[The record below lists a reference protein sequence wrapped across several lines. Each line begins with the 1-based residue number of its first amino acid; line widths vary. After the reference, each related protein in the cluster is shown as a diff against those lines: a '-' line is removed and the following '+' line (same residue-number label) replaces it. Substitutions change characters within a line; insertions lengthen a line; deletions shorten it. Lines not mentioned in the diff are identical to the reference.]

1 MPPKQFKMV
10 RYYGLYAPC
19 KAKKLRA
26 KMGRLAQASGR
37 AIYRLGWRQ
46 RIRRDFKRDPWCCPL
61 WASPDG
67 IIHFDD
73 PLRPP
78 QVIKRWPQMVTGPGR
93 IVAVQDPD
101 PPPVQLQPLPVQ
113 LGFAFLRS
121 PEDWAHAVVQA
132 LGLNDYVHMTMAKP
146 SCYGDDLPAEAWMT
160 NRVYLKPDHKWR
172 NNEVSI
178 NEPSNAASSTS
189 ASTNEGTELRTKAST
204 SIVQS
209 SRD

>member
-1 MPPKQFKMV
+1 VTFFDEQRRSQGQKQKIFQQLPVLEFIHAVVCHIPPKQFKIV

-121 PEDWAHAVVQA
+121 P
-132 LGLNDYVHMTMAKP
+132 
-146 SCYGDDLPAEAWMT
+146 
-160 NRVYLKPDHKWR
+160 
-172 NNEVSI
+172 
-178 NEPSNAASSTS
+178 
-189 ASTNEGTELRTKAST
+189 
-204 SIVQS
+204 
-209 SRD
+209 

>member
-1 MPPKQFKMV
+1 MSDVDDTLVMW
-10 RYYGLYAPC
+10 GTNAED
-19 KAKKLRA
+19 
-26 KMGRLAQASGR
+26 SGNSVEV
-37 AIYRLGWRQ
+37 
-46 RIRRDFKRDPWCCPL
+46 RDPFGE
-61 WASPDG
+61 G
-67 IIHFDD
+67 IF
-73 PLRPP
+73 
-78 QVIKRWPQMVTGPGR
+78 M
-93 IVAVQDPD
+93 
-101 PPPVQLQPLPVQ
+101 LQRNIPMIEMLKTKFHRGCHVVVWSQ
-113 LGFAFLRS
+113 SG
-121 PEDWAHAVVQA
+121 EDWAHAVVQA